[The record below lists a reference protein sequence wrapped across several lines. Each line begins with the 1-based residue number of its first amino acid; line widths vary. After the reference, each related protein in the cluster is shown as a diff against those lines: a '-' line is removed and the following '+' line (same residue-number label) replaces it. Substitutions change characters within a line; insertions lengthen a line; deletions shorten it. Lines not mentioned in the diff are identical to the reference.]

1 MAAAAMVA
9 AQTAKMI
16 TIIDPKTPNLDR
28 TRSGTDPVLDAYS
41 IGVLVRTVNPA
52 QGGAESR
59 EIAARTTDL
68 PMVAVGHS
76 AVGRRGP
83 LDPTDR
89 SAPPYRFDLAAVKIV
104 SQTRQINPAGL
115 T

>member
-1 MAAAAMVA
+1 MVA

-28 TRSGTDPVLDAYS
+28 TRCGTDLVLDAYS

-59 EIAARTTDL
+59 EIAARPTDL
-68 PMVAVGHS
+68 PWVAVGHS
-76 AVGRRGP
+76 AVGRGGLFCRGS
-83 LDPTDR
+83 R
-89 SAPPYRFDLAAVKIV
+89 WAS
-104 SQTRQINPAGL
+104 
-115 T
+115 

>member
-1 MAAAAMVA
+1 MVA

-28 TRSGTDPVLDAYS
+28 TRCGTDLVLDAYS

-59 EIAARTTDL
+59 EIAARPTDL
-68 PMVAVGHS
+68 PWVAVGLSILRIVRHHRTGSTPRRSRLS
-76 AVGRRGP
+76 ARP
-83 LDPTDR
+83 AR
-89 SAPPYRFDLAAVKIV
+89 STRLA
-104 SQTRQINPAGL
+104 
-115 T
+115 

>member
-28 TRSGTDPVLDAYS
+28 TRCGTDLVLDAYS

-52 QGGAESR
+52 QGGEKSR
-59 EIAARTTDL
+59 EIAARPTDL
-68 PMVAVGHS
+68 PWVAVGLSILRIVRHH
-76 AVGRRGP
+76 
-83 LDPTDR
+83 
-89 SAPPYRFDLAAVKIV
+89 YRFEPAAVKIV
-104 SQTRQINPAGL
+104 RQTRQINPAGL